1 MERIYQ
7 RSSTKDT
14 FSIKLTKFANMTQYT
29 WNVTALYTET
39 VDGEQNY
46 VVIAN
51 YTVIG
56 IDDTYSAELSNIARF
71 STASV
76 SPFVPYEDLTNDIV
90 IGWIQDELGVDGVSN
105 LEACIQGQINSEIN
119 PPVTPQNTPLPWAT
133 PVTN

>member
-1 MERIYQ
+1 
-7 RSSTKDT
+7 
-14 FSIKLTKFANMTQYT
+14 MTQYT

-39 VDGEQNY
+39 IDGEQNY

-51 YTVIG
+51 YEVTGVDG
-56 IDDTYSAELSNIARF
+56 TYSAYLSNIARF
-71 STASV
+71 NTASV
-76 SPFVPYEDLTNDIV
+76 TPFVPYEDLTEAIV
-90 IGWIQDELGVDGVSN
+90 IGWIQSELGVDGVSN